1 MLKQS
6 IYSENTHI
14 YLFELCPSHR
24 GIAHWLN
31 DDISFL
37 PTLLNINMLDM
48 WARAVVMIRDVNR
61 VCVSYG
67 STM

>member
-1 MLKQS
+1 MQKVVPLYLAAT
-6 IYSENTHI
+6 IYN
-14 YLFELCPSHR
+14 
-24 GIAHWLN
+24 HWLN